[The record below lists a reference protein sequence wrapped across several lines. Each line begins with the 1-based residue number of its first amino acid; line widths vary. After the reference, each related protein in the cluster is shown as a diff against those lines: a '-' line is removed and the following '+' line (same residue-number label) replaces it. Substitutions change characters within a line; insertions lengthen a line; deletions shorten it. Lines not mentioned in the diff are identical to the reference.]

1 MFSPFLLELQIFL
14 VEIEL
19 IEVELR
25 GEGATRGM
33 WIVGM
38 DTFTATCQ

>member
-25 GEGATRGM
+25 GEGAAGVLRV
-33 WIVGM
+33 IGM
-38 DTFTATCQ
+38 DAFTATCQ